1 LPQQSLLQQ
10 LLLLQSLQSLQ
21 GPPLGLPLQGPP
33 PHLLEPPSELPPE
46 IEQISQEFR
55 LGSRLPL
62 ASRKTRIDYY
72 LEHDHQESV
81 RLRRN
86 VAVEQEA
93 GTTPDGPPSV
103 IAIQAPFGKLFI
115 CVSGWCDCDG
125 NLLSLNEAFGCKPG
139 PLTASFENAPSQ
151 FLDTDIDPRVFAAL
165 MKVFNESFMKWLL
178 GEDKYKELL
187 TTWPVM
193 LMWHIAIDTLK
204 KFMRSCPDVVLVQID
219 NFNRRTSAT
228 AELRQSL
235 LGMLDPNTR
244 RERLGKVKAALE
256 TYREQVD
263 LLRQMKPK
271 SVGPAN
277 QKYCDKLSE
286 LVELH
291 DITYK
296 KAANTPLAFVFAQE
310 ALQIVEGAI
319 ADSRSLHNMIGYVVR
334 ISSLE
339 SLFKR
344 LQSHQIAIARHITAH
359 WAKVAYL
366 LSLPRLPP
374 ANEISVDV
382 GVAQG
387 HIDVCMEILGQR
399 LIN

>member
-1 LPQQSLLQQ
+1 MRLL
-10 LLLLQSLQSLQ
+10 
-21 GPPLGLPLQGPP
+21 
-33 PHLLEPPSELPPE
+33 
-46 IEQISQEFR
+46 
-55 LGSRLPL
+55 
-62 ASRKTRIDYY
+62 
-72 LEHDHQESV
+72 
-81 RLRRN
+81 
-86 VAVEQEA
+86 AVKQEA
-93 GTTPDGPPSV
+93 KTTPDGPPSV

-115 CVSGWCDCDG
+115 CVSGWCDCNG
-125 NLLSLNEAFGCKPG
+125 NLLSLNKAFGCEPG

-219 NFNRRTSAT
+219 NFNRRTSVT

-286 LVELH
+286 LVEQH

-344 LQSHQIAIARHITAH
+344 LQSHQIAIARHITVH

-399 LIN
+399 PIN